1 MTEERLY
8 PLSREYLCNIVCDII
23 ELQKG
28 KNVTSDTALGQ
39 IGFTTRMYGVRHK
52 YDFEITK
59 EGDNCRVRLT
69 AGGEGSNGA
78 KRLRM
83 MFALMESMMAG

>member
-8 PLSREYLCNIVCDII
+8 PLSREYLCNIVNDII
-23 ELQKG
+23 EMQKG
-28 KNVTSDTALGQ
+28 KNVTSDTAQGQ
-39 IGFTTRMYGVRHK
+39 IGFTTRVYGFRHK
-52 YDFEITK
+52 YDFEILK

-69 AGGEGSNGA
+69 AGGDGNSGA

-83 MFALMESMMAG
+83 MFALMESMMPV